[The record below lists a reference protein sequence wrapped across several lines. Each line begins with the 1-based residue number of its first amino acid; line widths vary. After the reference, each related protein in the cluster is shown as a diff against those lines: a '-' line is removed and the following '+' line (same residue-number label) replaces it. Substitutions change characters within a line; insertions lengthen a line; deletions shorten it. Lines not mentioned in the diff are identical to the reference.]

1 MKPCRNQKGFTLIEL
16 LIVVAIIGVLAAV
29 GIPMYNGY
37 ILSAKVNATKENHA
51 RITSFIAA
59 SMTKCAAT
67 GGTVELNTS
76 KGPSRR
82 STTKYKCS
90 EHVRPFAHWFNY
102 HFIQEGFKNPYG
114 NPQGTINNATYAS
127 KARPPHLGAIHIT
140 GQIPGP
146 GGNEQFRIWT
156 YVTDKGSTAERY
168 LVSTVMKE

>member
-1 MKPCRNQKGFTLIEL
+1 
-16 LIVVAIIGVLAAV
+16 
-29 GIPMYNGY
+29 MYNGY

-67 GGTVELNTS
+67 GGTIALNTT
-76 KGPSRR
+76 RR
-82 STTKYKCS
+82 ASQPRTTNYKCS
-90 EHVRPFAHWFNY
+90 ERALHFAHWFNY

-114 NPQGTINNATYAS
+114 IPHGTINNATYTS

-146 GGNEQFRIWT
+146 GGTQQFRIWT
-156 YVTDKGSTAERY
+156 YVTDTGSTSERY
-168 LVSTVMKE
+168 LLNTIRKE

>member
-1 MKPCRNQKGFTLIEL
+1 
-16 LIVVAIIGVLAAV
+16 
-29 GIPMYNGY
+29 
-37 ILSAKVNATKENHA
+37 
-51 RITSFIAA
+51 
-59 SMTKCAAT
+59 MTKCAAT

-114 NPQGTINNATYAS
+114 NPHGTINNATYAS

-146 GGNEQFRIWT
+146 GGSQQMRIWT
-156 YVTDKGSTAERY
+156 YVMDTGSTSERY
-168 LVSTVMKE
+168 LLNTIRKE

>member
-1 MKPCRNQKGFTLIEL
+1 MIEL

-29 GIPMYNGY
+29 GIPVYNGY
-37 ILSAKVNATKENHA
+37 ILQAKINATKENHI
-51 RITSFIAA
+51 RIASFIAA

-114 NPQGTINNATYAS
+114 DPVTGSYLNNATYAS

-146 GGNEQFRIWT
+146 GGTQQFRIWT
-156 YVTDKGSTAERY
+156 YVTDTGSTSERY
-168 LVSTVMKE
+168 LLNTIRKE

>member
-1 MKPCRNQKGFTLIEL
+1 MKPFGKQKGFTLIEL

-37 ILSAKVNATKENHA
+37 ILQSKINATKENHI
-51 RITSFIAA
+51 RITNIIGA
-59 SMTKCAAT
+59 SMAKCAI
-67 GGTVELNTS
+67 GGTIALNTT
-76 KGPSRR
+76 RR
-82 STTKYKCS
+82 ASQPRTTDYKCS
-90 EHVRPFAHWFNY
+90 ERARHFAHWFNY

-146 GGNEQFRIWT
+146 GGTEQFRIWT